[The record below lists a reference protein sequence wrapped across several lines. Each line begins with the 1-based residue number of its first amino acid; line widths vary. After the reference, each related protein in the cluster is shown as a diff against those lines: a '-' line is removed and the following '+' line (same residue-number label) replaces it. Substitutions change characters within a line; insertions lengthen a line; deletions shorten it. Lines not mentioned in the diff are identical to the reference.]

1 MSDTLSTSC
10 RSGGVV
16 CGPVFADACRGRVC
30 TGVPASVCT
39 DSVPVSSF
47 FFETFAFGATGL
59 WGAAV
64 LRAADLRA
72 AVLLLVFVAIVV
84 RLKLRSW
91 LERVKPEP
99 YLLRDF
105 LLMDR
110 LVNLARFRLVH
121 RQYIHKVLYI
131 RVA

>member
-1 MSDTLSTSC
+1 M
-10 RSGGVV
+10 
-16 CGPVFADACRGRVC
+16 
-30 TGVPASVCT
+30 
-39 DSVPVSSF
+39 PVSSF
-47 FFETFAFGATGL
+47 FFETFALGATDL

-64 LRAADLRA
+64 LRAAGLRA

>member
-1 MSDTLSTSC
+1 M
-10 RSGGVV
+10 R
-16 CGPVFADACRGRVC
+16 
-30 TGVPASVCT
+30 
-39 DSVPVSSF
+39 
-47 FFETFAFGATGL
+47 ATG
-59 WGAAV
+59 
-64 LRAADLRA
+64 LRA

-84 RLKLRSW
+84 RLKLRS

-110 LVNLARFRLVH
+110 LVNLARFRFVH